1 MVRENRMSSNG
12 KDNAVRDGLA
22 WIVGVGASRGTGAAL
37 ARRFAAEG
45 LTVAITGRSH
55 DSVEIIVREIE
66 TAGGRAIAAPGDVSK
81 ESDVLAILKHLE
93 TIGPIEAGIYN
104 AGNAVWGPPLE
115 TTTADFESVWR
126 VGCLGGFM
134 FGREVARSMLPRGRG
149 TILFTGASASLRGKA
164 AFAGFAAAKAGLRA
178 VSQSFAREFG
188 PKGIHVAH
196 VVIDGS
202 IDGDQINRRFPDMA
216 ERKGPDGLLAPEAIA
231 DVYWHVHSQ
240 HRSAWTQEIDVRPY
254 IEAF

>member
-1 MVRENRMSSNG
+1 MNKMSSNE
-12 KDNAVRDGLA
+12 KDRGIRDGLA

-45 LTVAITGRSH
+45 LTVAITGRS
-55 DSVEIIVREIE
+55 DDNVNIIVSEIE

-81 ESDVLAILKHLE
+81 EEDVLAILKHLE
-93 TIGPIEAGIYN
+93 TIGPIEVGIYN

-115 TTTADFESVWR
+115 VTTAEFESMWR
-126 VGCLGGFM
+126 IGCLGGFV
-134 FGREVARSMLPRGRG
+134 FGREIGRSMLPRGRG

-164 AFAGFAAAKAGLRA
+164 AFAAFAAAKAGLRI

-188 PKGIHVAH
+188 PKGIHVVH
-196 VVIDGS
+196 VIIDGS
-202 IDGDQINRRFPDMA
+202 INGEKINQRFPDMA
-216 ERKGPDGLLAPEAIA
+216 ERKGPDGLLVPEAIA

-254 IEAF
+254 AEAF

>member
-1 MVRENRMSSNG
+1 MKRMSSNA
-12 KDNAVRDGLA
+12 KDRVIRDGLA

-45 LTVAITGRSH
+45 LTVAITGRS
-55 DSVEIIVREIE
+55 DDNVNIIVREIE
-66 TAGGRAIAAPGDVSK
+66 TTGGRAIAAPGDVSK
-81 ESDVLAILKHLE
+81 EEDVLAVLKHLE
-93 TIGPIEAGIYN
+93 TIGPIKVGIYN

-115 TTTADFESVWR
+115 ATTAEFESMWR
-126 VGCLGGFM
+126 IGCLGGFV
-134 FGREVARSMLPRGRG
+134 FGREIARSMLPRGQG

-164 AFAGFAAAKAGLRA
+164 AFAAFAAAKAGLRI

-188 PKGIHVAH
+188 PKGIHVVH
-196 VVIDGS
+196 VIIDGS
-202 IDGDQINRRFPDMA
+202 INGEKINQRFPDMA
-216 ERKGPDGLLAPEAIA
+216 ERKGPDGLLVPEAIA

-254 IEAF
+254 AEAF

>member
-1 MVRENRMSSNG
+1 MSSNEN
-12 KDNAVRDGLA
+12 DRVIRDGLA

-45 LTVAITGRSH
+45 LTAAITGRSH
-55 DSVEIIVREIE
+55 DNINIIVREIE

-81 ESDVLAILKHLE
+81 EEDVLAILKRLE
-93 TIGPIEAGIYN
+93 TVGPIEVGIYN

-115 TTTADFESVWR
+115 ATTTEFESMWR
-126 VGCLGGFM
+126 VGCLGGFV
-134 FGREVARSMLPRGRG
+134 FGREIARSMLPRGRG

-164 AFAGFAAAKAGLRA
+164 AFAAFAAAKAGLRI

-196 VVIDGS
+196 VIIDGS
-202 IDGDQINRRFPDMA
+202 INGDKINQRFPDMA
-216 ERKGPDGLLAPEAIA
+216 ERKGPDGLLVPEAIA

-254 IEAF
+254 AEAF